1 MIIAGKRKS
10 GSTCCH
16 SAGGST
22 FRAARGDFL
31 KKSRARTL
39 STAREDRDPQ
49 FDLSYNAD
57 NSVCTIRESFYAEKK
72 RRIITETKRGL
83 PLCVISLL
91 ATSHV
96 RRATRVAEVRTASL
110 ANGAISGLNDST

>member
-1 MIIAGKRKS
+1 MLIAGKRKS

-22 FRAARGDFL
+22 FAVTFL
-31 KKSRARTL
+31 KNPARTL

-72 RRIITETKRGL
+72 RRIITETKR
-83 PLCVISLL
+83 P
-91 ATSHV
+91 
-96 RRATRVAEVRTASL
+96 ASL
-110 ANGAISGLNDST
+110 CDFSPGYFARSSRKRASRR